1 MFLEPLQ
8 RQEKEWQPLCFLNL
22 SRTAVSSPSLL
33 PSGINVGLQGR
44 KTTSSAQDP
53 DVTQLTVS
61 VLPRTAAQARWRMR
75 RSAVACPGS
84 GKARGG
90 AWFHT
95 VWTQGPSGLGK
106 RPQKQSGG
114 LGERPSWPSPIP
126 RPSYAKWSPAWNQ
139 VLGWISPNPSL
150 YSTEEH
156 WIMARTSAQ
165 GYLPAS
171 GHIRRDG

>member
-1 MFLEPLQ
+1 M
-8 RQEKEWQPLCFLNL
+8 
-22 SRTAVSSPSLL
+22 
-33 PSGINVGLQGR
+33 GLQGR

-53 DVTQLTVS
+53 DLTQLTVS

-114 LGERPSWPSPIP
+114 LGEGL
-126 RPSYAKWSPAWNQ
+126 ADL
-139 VLGWISPNPSL
+139 VLFLDLPMPNDL
-150 YSTEEH
+150 
-156 WIMARTSAQ
+156 
-165 GYLPAS
+165 LPETKF
-171 GHIRRDG
+171 